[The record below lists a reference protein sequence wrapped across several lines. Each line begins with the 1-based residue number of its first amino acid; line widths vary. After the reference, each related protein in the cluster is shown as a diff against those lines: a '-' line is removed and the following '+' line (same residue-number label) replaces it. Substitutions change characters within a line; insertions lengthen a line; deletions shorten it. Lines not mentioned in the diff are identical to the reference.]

1 MYNTPIEKYIND
13 NQNKWDFV
21 QLAKVTGKHTMRD
34 ESGKL
39 YQKVNRIIATKSGVT
54 GLTST
59 KESKK
64 GYVKV
69 NTVIPPQQYN
79 IVNEVNQLRKT
90 ELSNIDRDY
99 YISWANKQLKDFGN

>member
-1 MYNTPIEKYIND
+1 
-13 NQNKWDFV
+13 
-21 QLAKVTGKHTMRD
+21 MRD

-69 NTVIPPQQYN
+69 NTVVPKQQYN

-99 YISWANKQLKDFGN
+99 YISWANKQLKDFGD